1 MNSYSLIALI
11 VGIAAAPA
19 AAQTFPDKP
28 IRIIVPFAPGGSTDL
43 VGRII
48 ADGAAEPLGQS
59 VIIDNCTGAGGLIGT
74 AAVARAAPDGYT
86 LSQCTVRTC
95 AISAS
100 LVKNNSGYDLTKDF
114 APIILIG
121 GVMNVFVVTPAFPA
135 KDVKDLVAMA
145 RARPGKI
152 TFGSG
157 GVGNSPHMT
166 VELLK
171 YREGLTWC
179 MCRTKARARRSL
191 TLRVR
196 QINMLVEN
204 EPAIISH
211 VKSGK
216 LRAIAVTGKQRSA
229 QLTDIP
235 TMLETGYDDFVVE
248 AWFGL
253 MAPARTPRAIIEKL
267 NAAFNATLQN
277 PRIRKRLDDVNV
289 NIAGGS
295 PEMFGAHMKLEFDKW
310 ASVIKANDI
319 TVE

>member
-59 VIIDNCTGAGGLIGT
+59 VIIDNRTGAGGLIGT

-86 LSQCTVRTC
+86 LSQCTVGTC

-100 LVKNNSGYDLTKDF
+100 LVKNTGYDLTKDF

-171 YREGLTWC
+171 YRERIDMVHVPYNGSGP
-179 MCRTKARARRSL
+179 AIIDVAGA
-191 TLRVR
+191 

>member
-59 VIIDNCTGAGGLIGT
+59 VIIDTRTGAGRLIGT

-86 LSQCTVRTC
+86 LSQCTVGTC

-100 LVKNNSGYDLTKDF
+100 LVKNTGYDLTKDF

-171 YREGLTWC
+171 YREKIDMVHVPYKGSGP
-179 MCRTKARARRSL
+179 AIIDVAGA
-191 TLRVR
+191 

>member
-59 VIIDNCTGAGGLIGT
+59 VIIDNRTGAGRLIGT

-86 LSQCTVRTC
+86 LSQCTVGTC

-100 LVKNNSGYDLTKDF
+100 LVKNTGYDLTKDF

-171 YREGLTWC
+171 YRDRIDMVHVPYKGSGP
-179 MCRTKARARRSL
+179 AIIDVAGA
-191 TLRVR
+191 

>member
-59 VIIDNCTGAGGLIGT
+59 VIIDNRTGAGGLIGT
-74 AAVARAAPDGYT
+74 AAVARAAADGYT
-86 LSQCTVRTC
+86 LSQCTVGTC

-100 LVKNNSGYDLTKDF
+100 LVKNTGYDLTKDF

-171 YREGLTWC
+171 YRDRIDMVHVPYKGSGP
-179 MCRTKARARRSL
+179 AIIDVAGA
-191 TLRVR
+191 

>member
-59 VIIDNCTGAGGLIGT
+59 VIIDNRTGAGRLIGT
-74 AAVARAAPDGYT
+74 AAVARAAADGYT
-86 LSQCTVRTC
+86 LSQCTVGTC

-100 LVKNNSGYDLTKDF
+100 LVKNTGYDLTKDF

-171 YREGLTWC
+171 YRDRID
-179 MCRTKARARRSL
+179 M
-191 TLRVR
+191 V
-196 QINMLVEN
+196 
-204 EPAIISH
+204 H
-211 VKSGK
+211 VPYKG
-216 LRAIAVTGKQRSA
+216 
-229 QLTDIP
+229 
-235 TMLETGYDDFVVE
+235 
-248 AWFGL
+248 
-253 MAPARTPRAIIEKL
+253 
-267 NAAFNATLQN
+267 
-277 PRIRKRLDDVNV
+277 
-289 NIAGGS
+289 
-295 PEMFGAHMKLEFDKW
+295 
-310 ASVIKANDI
+310 
-319 TVE
+319 

>member
-59 VIIDNCTGAGGLIGT
+59 VIIDNRTGAGRLIGT

-86 LSQCTVRTC
+86 LSQCTVGTC

-100 LVKNNSGYDLTKDF
+100 LVKNTGYDLTKDF

-121 GVMNVFVVTPAFPA
+121 GVMDVFVVTPAFPA

-171 YREGLTWC
+171 YRERIDMVHVPYKGSGP
-179 MCRTKARARRSL
+179 AIIDVAGA
-191 TLRVR
+191 

>member
-1 MNSYSLIALI
+1 LP
-11 VGIAAAPA
+11 PA
-19 AAQTFPDKP
+19 ALPISSGASSQTAQPSRWVNP
-28 IRIIVPFAPGGSTDL
+28 LLSIIVPVRA
-43 VGRII
+43 
-48 ADGAAEPLGQS
+48 
-59 VIIDNCTGAGGLIGT
+59 GLIGT
-74 AAVARAAPDGYT
+74 AAVARAAADGYT
-86 LSQCTVRTC
+86 LSQCTVGTC

-100 LVKNNSGYDLTKDF
+100 LVKNTGYDLTKDF

-171 YREGLTWC
+171 YRERIDMVHVPYKGSGP
-179 MCRTKARARRSL
+179 AIIDVAGG
-191 TLRVR
+191 

>member
-59 VIIDNCTGAGGLIGT
+59 VIIDNRTGAGRLIGT
-74 AAVARAAPDGYT
+74 AAVARAAADGYT
-86 LSQCTVRTC
+86 LSQCTVGTC

-100 LVKNNSGYDLTKDF
+100 LVKNTGYDLTKDF

-171 YREGLTWC
+171 YRERIDMVHVPYKGSGP
-179 MCRTKARARRSL
+179 AIIDVAGA
-191 TLRVR
+191 

>member
-59 VIIDNCTGAGGLIGT
+59 VIIDNRTGAGRLIGT

-86 LSQCTVRTC
+86 LSQCTVGRC

-100 LVKNNSGYDLTKDF
+100 LVKNTGYDLTKDF

-171 YREGLTWC
+171 YRDRIDMVHVPYKGSGP
-179 MCRTKARARRSL
+179 AIIDVAGA
-191 TLRVR
+191 

>member
-59 VIIDNCTGAGGLIGT
+59 VIIDNRTGAGGLIGT

-86 LSQCTVRTC
+86 LSQCTVGTC

-100 LVKNNSGYDLTKDF
+100 LVKNTGYDLTKDF

-171 YREGLTWC
+171 YRDRIDMVHVPYKGSGP
-179 MCRTKARARRSL
+179 AIIDVAGA
-191 TLRVR
+191 

>member
-59 VIIDNCTGAGGLIGT
+59 VIIDNRTGAGGLIGT

-86 LSQCTVRTC
+86 LSQCTVGTC

-100 LVKNNSGYDLTKDF
+100 LVKNTGYDLTKDF
-114 APIILIG
+114 SPIILIG

-171 YREGLTWC
+171 YRERIDMVHVPYKGSGP
-179 MCRTKARARRSL
+179 AIIDVAGA
-191 TLRVR
+191 

-235 TMLETGYDDFVVE
+235 TMSETSYDDFVVE

>member
-1 MNSYSLIALI
+1 MNSCSLIGLI
-11 VGIAAAPA
+11 VGVAAGPA

-59 VIIDNCTGAGGLIGT
+59 VIIDTRTGAGRLIGT

-86 LSQCTVRTC
+86 LSQCTVGTC

-100 LVKNNSGYDLTKDF
+100 LVKNTGYDLTKDF

-171 YREGLTWC
+171 YRERIDMVHVPYKGSGP
-179 MCRTKARARRSL
+179 AIIDVAGA
-191 TLRVR
+191 

>member
-59 VIIDNCTGAGGLIGT
+59 VIIDNRTGAGRLIGT

-86 LSQCTVRTC
+86 LSQCTVGTC

-100 LVKNNSGYDLTKDF
+100 LVKNTGYDLTKDF

-171 YREGLTWC
+171 YRERIDMVHVPYKGSGP
-179 MCRTKARARRSL
+179 AIIDVAGA
-191 TLRVR
+191 

>member
-59 VIIDNCTGAGGLIGT
+59 VIIDNRTGAGGLIGT
-74 AAVARAAPDGYT
+74 AAVARAAADGYT
-86 LSQCTVRTC
+86 LSQCTVGTC

-100 LVKNNSGYDLTKDF
+100 LVKNTGYDLTKDF

-171 YREGLTWC
+171 YRERIDMVHVPYKGSGP
-179 MCRTKARARRSL
+179 AIIDVAGA
-191 TLRVR
+191 

>member
-59 VIIDNCTGAGGLIGT
+59 VIIDNRTGAGGLIGT

-86 LSQCTVRTC
+86 LSQCTVGTC

-100 LVKNNSGYDLTKDF
+100 LVKNTGYDLTKDF

-171 YREGLTWC
+171 YRERIDMVHVPYKGSGP
-179 MCRTKARARRSL
+179 AIIDVAGA
-191 TLRVR
+191 

>member
-59 VIIDNCTGAGGLIGT
+59 VIIDTRTGAGRLIGT

-86 LSQCTVRTC
+86 LSQCTVGTC

-100 LVKNNSGYDLTKDF
+100 LVKNTGYDLTKDF

-171 YREGLTWC
+171 YRERIDMVHVPYKGSGP
-179 MCRTKARARRSL
+179 AIIDVAGA
-191 TLRVR
+191 

>member
-59 VIIDNCTGAGGLIGT
+59 VIIDNRTGAGRLIGT
-74 AAVARAAPDGYT
+74 AAVARAAADGYT
-86 LSQCTVRTC
+86 LSQCTVGTC

-100 LVKNNSGYDLTKDF
+100 LVKNTGYDLTKDF

-171 YREGLTWC
+171 YRDRIDMVHVPYKGSGP
-179 MCRTKARARRSL
+179 AIIDVAGA
-191 TLRVR
+191 

>member
-59 VIIDNCTGAGGLIGT
+59 VIIDNRTGAGGLIGT

-86 LSQCTVRTC
+86 LSQCTVGTC

-100 LVKNNSGYDLTKDF
+100 LVKNTGYDLTKDF

-171 YREGLTWC
+171 YRERIDMVHVPYKGSGP
-179 MCRTKARARRSL
+179 AIIDVAGA
-191 TLRVR
+191 

-216 LRAIAVTGKQRSA
+216 LRAIAVTGKQRYA